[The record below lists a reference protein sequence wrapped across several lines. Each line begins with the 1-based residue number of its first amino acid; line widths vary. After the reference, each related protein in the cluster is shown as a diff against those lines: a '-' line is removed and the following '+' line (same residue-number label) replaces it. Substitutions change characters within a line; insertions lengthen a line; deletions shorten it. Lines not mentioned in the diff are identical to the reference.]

1 MASKKILIDFQIRD
15 LNASKT
21 INKTSKAI
29 DGLSESRN
37 KLNTRTNKGNATA
50 GLNNAILLETS
61 RLASDASYGFQ
72 GMANNLGQVV
82 QLLSMSAENS
92 GGFGKALKDVGNQI
106 LGFGGVMI
114 GIQLLISFLPQLE
127 KLFVKLT
134 RSVDP
139 LNDVLEKSIE
149 FAADSRSEFDTLTGV
164 LLDSTA
170 STEQKRIAL
179 ERLNKDYPDFNANVF
194 KDAENHREATKAIDE
209 YIKKLNE
216 KARSQAAEGLKQE
229 EFTRLIESQLELETI
244 AEEAGYDSYAELV
257 EKREAI
263 DEKQSKLGSVRA
275 KTRISDTANLL
286 IAETESAE
294 KSIAKSQERIA
305 ALDKFITLQDES
317 SKKGKDTS
325 EDREKMAKVDIANY
339 NEQIYLIRQLGKI
352 REGFAKAERNLL
364 LDNIRDNQTVI
375 ELDRQAALNE
385 VDLLVSKGASQE
397 QAAIAR
403 YQINSFYN
411 KLSADDAIE
420 NQRRADESRMEMFS
434 NYANALGSISK
445 LIGENTKVGKA
456 AALAEIVSNTAIGYQ
471 KGLIVAQEQSLEGGP
486 FASMAF
492 PLFYA
497 AQIAAVLSGAAKAK
511 SILSGGSSGGSSIS
525 GGGAS
530 FQAPD
535 FNVVGASETSQLGR
549 ALASTQGD
557 SEIKLYWSDIDDMNK
572 TNERNENIVG
582 FG

>member
-1 MASKKILIDFQIRD
+1 
-15 LNASKT
+15 
-21 INKTSKAI
+21 
-29 DGLSESRN
+29 
-37 KLNTRTNKGNATA
+37 
-50 GLNNAILLETS
+50 
-61 RLASDASYGFQ
+61 
-72 GMANNLGQVV
+72 
-82 QLLSMSAENS
+82 
-92 GGFGKALKDVGNQI
+92 
-106 LGFGGVMI
+106 MI

-164 LLDSTA
+164 LLDSA
-170 STEQKRIAL
+170 SSTEQKRIAL

-216 KARSQAAEGLKQE
+216 KARSQAAESLKQE

-244 AEEAGYDSYAELV
+244 AQENNFESYAELV
-257 EKREAI
+257 EKREAV
-263 DEKQSKLGSVRA
+263 DKKQAEIGSIRA

-286 IAETESAE
+286 IAETASAE
-294 KSIAKSQERIA
+294 KSIAKSQERIDK
-305 ALDKFITLQDES
+305 LDKFITLQDVS
-317 SKKGKDTS
+317 SKKGKGIS
-325 EDREKMAKVDIANY
+325 EDREKMAKVDIDNY

-352 REGFAKAERNLL
+352 REGFAKAERKLL
-364 LDNIRDNQTVI
+364 LDNIEDNQTVI

-385 VDLLVSKGASQE
+385 VDFLVSKGASEE

-403 YQINSFYN
+403 FQINSFYN

-420 NQRRADESRMEMFS
+420 NQKRADESRMEMFS
-434 NYANALGSISK
+434 NYANALGSISQ
-445 LIGENTKVGKA
+445 LIGENTKAGKA
-456 AALAEIVSNTAIGYQ
+456 AALAEIVANTAIGYQ

-497 AQIAAVLSGAAKAK
+497 AQIAAVLSGAVKAK
-511 SILSGGSSGGSSIS
+511 NILSGGSAGGSSARS
-525 GGGAS
+525 SVGGGVS
-530 FQAPD
+530 IQAPD
-535 FNVVGASETSQLGR
+535 FNVVGASETSQLGM
-549 ALASTQGD
+549 ALGQSQTEQNVNV
-557 SEIKLYWSDIDDMNK
+557 LWSDIDIKNK
-572 TNERNENIVG
+572 EDERQRAIVE
-582 FG
+582 F